1 MAQIKLS
8 SSASILLIFIL
19 FQCIQSGEGRNLKLI
34 RKNESPKLT
43 SHSIIF
49 NKETNKIAAKNSK
62 FHGETTN
69 TAPYIDESVAMAPLL
84 SPPPPP
90 SRGIDRAQ
98 QPLPPPAHVN
108 DFRPTAPGNSPGVG
122 HSIQN

>member
-8 SSASILLIFIL
+8 SSVSILLIFIL
-19 FQCIQSGEGRNLKLI
+19 FQCIQSSEGRNLKLI

-43 SHSIIF
+43 SHGIIF

-69 TAPYIDESVAMAPLL
+69 TAPYTDESVVIAPLL
-84 SPPPPP
+84 SPPPPNQ
-90 SRGIDRAQ
+90 GINRAQ

>member
-19 FQCIQSGEGRNLKLI
+19 FQCIQSSEGRNLKLI

-49 NKETNKIAAKNSK
+49 NKETNKIAAKNNK

-69 TAPYIDESVAMAPLL
+69 TAPYTDESVAMAPLL
-84 SPPPPP
+84 SPPPP
-90 SRGIDRAQ
+90 SQGIDRA
-98 QPLPPPAHVN
+98 PLPPPTHVN